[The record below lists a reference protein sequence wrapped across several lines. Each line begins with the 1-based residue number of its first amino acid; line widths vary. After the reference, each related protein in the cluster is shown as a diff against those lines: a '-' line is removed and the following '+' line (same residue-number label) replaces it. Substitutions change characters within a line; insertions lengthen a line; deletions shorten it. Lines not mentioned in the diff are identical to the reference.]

1 MRGHAC
7 RVTWKRAGR
16 KHSAHGVFPHVVD
29 AVLWVL
35 TTAPGATA
43 IVAQPTVR
51 KPS

>member
-1 MRGHAC
+1 MSRAC
-7 RVTWKRAGR
+7 RVTWKHAGR
-16 KHSAHGVFPHVVD
+16 KHSAHGIFPHVVD

-43 IVAQPTVR
+43 IVARPAAR